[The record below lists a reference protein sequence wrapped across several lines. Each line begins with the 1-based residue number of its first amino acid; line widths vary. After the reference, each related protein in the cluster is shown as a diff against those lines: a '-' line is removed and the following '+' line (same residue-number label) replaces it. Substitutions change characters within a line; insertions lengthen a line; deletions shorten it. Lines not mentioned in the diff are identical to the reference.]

1 MESDPAPA
9 EEEAPA
15 AELQESEKEVQQHAA
30 DTKDEEEPMEQ
41 EVSEPVIQEE
51 AAETVSQVRL
61 FL

>member
-15 AELQESEKEVQQHAA
+15 AELPESEKEVQQHAA

-41 EVSEPVIQEE
+41 EESEPVIQEE